1 MLPAD
6 GTIAARVAH
15 WEFGISRRQLKL
27 DYTRGAP
34 AKRRLLPGAR
44 GNNISRQSFMQ
55 FGKFLVLMRTNLD
68 GAFAIDQD
76 LFVVGST
83 IESVVQTT
91 FRNSVPAVSA
101 GAPFR
106 VVHFCPG

>member
-34 AKRRLLPGAR
+34 AKRRLLPACSR
-44 GNNISRQSFMQ
+44 KRQSFMQ
-55 FGKFLVLMRTNLD
+55 FGKFLVLMLNTDTDLRRRNRP
-68 GAFAIDQD
+68 FAQ
-76 LFVVGST
+76 
-83 IESVVQTT
+83 
-91 FRNSVPAVSA
+91 
-101 GAPFR
+101 
-106 VVHFCPG
+106 

>member
-1 MLPAD
+1 MITKLTVALKIGAD
-6 GTIAARVAH
+6 TEPFSHSLGH
-15 WEFGISRRQLKL
+15 L
-27 DYTRGAP
+27 
-34 AKRRLLPGAR
+34 
-44 GNNISRQSFMQ
+44 
-55 FGKFLVLMRTNLD
+55 RTNLD

-83 IESVVQTT
+83 IKSVVQTT